1 MAAGTGEFYLTL
13 PASGIGGAF
22 RVAKPSLTAALKY
35 RILGS
40 PISIFFPC
48 ASQSADSLD
57 GVPTKTPVCR
67 FQDQFSVSRSQSVE
81 LERKP
86 SMFRKLCVSLS
97 VLAFVFPAFGQQSRH
112 FAFHY
117 AFTVKNLPAGKNVRI
132 WIPVAPSDAYQQVK
146 VASTIGDLALRK
158 TRYSKFGNEIY
169 FAESKGASQTELH
182 FDIEYDIVRHERVAL
197 NPGAHLVP
205 AALTSNEKQED
216 LQPDALVPITGMP
229 ADLAAK
235 VTAGKNTTLDKARA
249 IYDYVFTTMRYDKT
263 GTGWGRGDVLYA
275 CDAKKGNCTD
285 FHSLFI
291 AMARSQGIPARFE
304 IGFPLPSDKHSGEIA
319 GYHCWSDFYIEGRGW
334 IPVDISEAWKHPE
347 KRDYFFG
354 SHDANRVQF
363 TMGRDLQLNPA
374 QDGKPLNYFVYPYV
388 EVDGHEYANV
398 SLSFSFVDMAPALA
412 SR

>member
-1 MAAGTGEFYLTL
+1 MLRQLFV
-13 PASGIGGAF
+13 F
-22 RVAKPSLTAALKY
+22 
-35 RILGS
+35 
-40 PISIFFPC
+40 
-48 ASQSADSLD
+48 
-57 GVPTKTPVCR
+57 
-67 FQDQFSVSRSQSVE
+67 
-81 LERKP
+81 
-86 SMFRKLCVSLS
+86 VSL
-97 VLAFVFPAFGQQSRH
+97 LAFTFPAFAEQSRH
-112 FAFHY
+112 FRFHY

-132 WIPVAPSDAYQQVK
+132 WIPVAQPDAYQQVK
-146 VASTIGDLALRK
+146 VASTLGDLPLRK
-158 TRYSKFGNEIY
+158 THESKFGNEIY

-216 LQPDALVPITGMP
+216 LQADALVPITGVP
-229 ADLAAK
+229 ATLATK
-235 VTAGKNTTLDKARA
+235 VTAGKNTTLDKARS
-249 IYDYVFTTMRYDKT
+249 IYDYVFTTMRYEKT
-263 GTGWGRGDVLYA
+263 GAGWGRGDVLYA
-275 CDAKKGNCTD
+275 CEAKKGNCTD

-304 IGFPLPSDKHSGEIA
+304 IGFPLPLDKHSGEIA

-374 QDGKPLNYFVYPYV
+374 QDGKPRNYFVYPYA
-388 EVDGHEYANV
+388 EVDGREYANI

-412 SR
+412 SK